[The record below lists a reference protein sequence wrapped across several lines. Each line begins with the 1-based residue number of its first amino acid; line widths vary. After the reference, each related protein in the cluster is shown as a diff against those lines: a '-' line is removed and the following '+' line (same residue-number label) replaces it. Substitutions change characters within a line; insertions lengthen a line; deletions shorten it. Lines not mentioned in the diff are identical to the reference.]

1 MATKTLRKKTASD
14 LDHAAPAH
22 QNDEPCLI
30 KSPPL
35 HEGLSFIK
43 KKREDRGGYD
53 YWADVPRSGNYSTD
67 ADLGRRLA
75 EEFIAFIGR
84 HHNVGNASLLGS
96 IMLDME
102 AGATRG
108 HKVGFMNTVNR
119 YAMAGGYLSQL
130 PQEEPPESGRQT
142 HDPRPEAVLKLE
154 GLLSEAAAL
163 LRANEDL
170 QIAQVALNEHG
181 IYTMYK
187 IPGFRKPDALRDKI
201 IAYRDGLRAFREMP
215 IETFTKENEDQI
227 AADMYE
233 KHEDALRE
241 WKGAAPTREG
251 AIEALKLFTEIDVFE
266 GDFRSDGTL
275 AQTLRLAALKYLE
288 GLEGVVA

>member
-1 MATKTLRKKTASD
+1 MATKALRKKTASEFE
-14 LDHAAPAH
+14 HAAPAH
-22 QNDEPCLI
+22 QNDEPRLI

-35 HEGLSFIK
+35 HESLSFIGK
-43 KKREDRGGYD
+43 KGRETGGYD
-53 YWADVPRSGNYSTD
+53 YWANVPSSGSYSAD

-75 EEFIAFIGR
+75 EEFIAFIGKYP
-84 HHNVGNASLLGS
+84 NVGNGTLLGS
-96 IMLDME
+96 IMLAME
-102 AGATRG
+102 ASATRG
-108 HKVGFMNTVNR
+108 HKIGFMNTVNK

-130 PQEEPPESGRQT
+130 PREEGQEPETQMR
-142 HDPRPEAVLKLE
+142 DPRPEAVLKLE

-181 IYTMYK
+181 IHTMYK
-187 IPGFRKPDALRDKI
+187 VPGFRGPDALRDKI
-201 IAYRDGLRAFREMP
+201 IAYRDGLRAFRKMP
-215 IETFTKENEDQI
+215 IETFMKENEDQI

-241 WKGAAPTREG
+241 WKGAAPSRES

-275 AQTLRLAALKYLE
+275 AQTLRLAALRYLE
-288 GLEGVVA
+288 GLEGMVA

>member
-1 MATKTLRKKTASD
+1 MATKTLRKKTVSD
-14 LDHAAPAH
+14 FGRSAPTCE
-22 QNDEPCLI
+22 NEEPCLVG
-30 KSPPL
+30 SPPL
-35 HEGLSFIK
+35 HEGPSFIK
-43 KKREDRGGYD
+43 KKREDGGGYD
-53 YWADVPRSGNYSTD
+53 YWADVPRSGNYSAD

-75 EEFIAFIGR
+75 EEFIAFIGK

-108 HKVGFMNTVNR
+108 HKVGFMNTVNK

-130 PQEEPPESGRQT
+130 PRDEEQESSKPT
-142 HDPRPEAVLKLE
+142 HDPRPEAVLKLD

-181 IYTMYK
+181 IHTMYK
-187 IPGFRKPDALRDKI
+187 IPGFTKPDALRDKI
-201 IAYRDGLRAFREMP
+201 IAYRDGLRAFRELP

-241 WKGAAPTREG
+241 WKGAAPSREG

>member
-1 MATKTLRKKTASD
+1 MATKALRKRTVSEFERAALPHQIEASS
-14 LDHAAPAH
+14 
-22 QNDEPCLI
+22 LI

-43 KKREDRGGYD
+43 KNTEKGGGYD
-53 YWADVPRSGNYSTD
+53 YWANVPTGGSYGPD
-67 ADLGRRLA
+67 AEIGQRLA
-75 EEFIAFIGR
+75 EEFIAFIGK
-84 HHNVGNASLLGS
+84 HHNVGNATLLGS
-96 IMLDME
+96 IMLAME
-102 AGATRG
+102 TSATRG
-108 HKVGFMNTVNR
+108 HKIGFMNTINK
-119 YAMAGGYLSQL
+119 YAMAGGYVSQL
-130 PQEEPPESGRQT
+130 PQDEAQEPTKQT
-142 HDPRPEAVLKLE
+142 SDPRPAAVLKLE
-154 GLLSEAAAL
+154 GLLKEAAAL

-181 IYTMYK
+181 IHTMYK
-187 IPGFRKPDALRDKI
+187 IPGFRKHDALRDKI

-266 GDFRSDGTL
+266 GDFRSDDTL
-275 AQTLRLAALKYLE
+275 AQTLRLAALRYLE
-288 GLEGVVA
+288 GLEGMVA